1 MTVEDRIKSLVDLA
15 QERGYVTYDD
25 VNKTFPDKSFS
36 PDELDEVILRLRNLE
51 IEIVDQTDRSIGSG
65 I

>member
-1 MTVEDRIKSLVDLA
+1 MTVEEGIKSLVDLA
-15 QERGYVTYDD
+15 EKRGYVTYGD
-25 VNKTFPDKSFS
+25 VNKTFPDKLFS
-36 PDELDEVILRLRNLE
+36 ADELDEVVLRLRNLE